1 MFIAIALSFFL
12 IVAVIGWHFW
22 CIQGL
27 YKIMPD
33 NKDHSHFLRSVAVLL
48 LLFAVHIVEILWFTG
63 GLYFADV
70 NLGLGGFSSK
80 FDNTFQ
86 DYFYFSTV
94 SYSTLGLSSF
104 NPQGHLKV
112 MTGLESLTGFIML
125 TWSATFFYSLTGKNK
140 G

>member
-48 LLFAVHIVEILWFTG
+48 LLFAVAACVM
-63 GLYFADV
+63 
-70 NLGLGGFSSK
+70 
-80 FDNTFQ
+80 
-86 DYFYFSTV
+86 
-94 SYSTLGLSSF
+94 SSF
-104 NPQGHLKV
+104 
-112 MTGLESLTGFIML
+112 SLCYVEF
-125 TWSATFFYSLTGKNK
+125 
-140 G
+140 